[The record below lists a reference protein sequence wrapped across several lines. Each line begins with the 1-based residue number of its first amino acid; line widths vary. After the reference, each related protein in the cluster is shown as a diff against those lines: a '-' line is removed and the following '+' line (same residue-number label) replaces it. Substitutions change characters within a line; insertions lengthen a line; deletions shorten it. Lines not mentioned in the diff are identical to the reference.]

1 MKNLNFKNIKAEVK
15 SWAGA
20 LLFAICVATPLRWA
34 IAEPYKIPTSSMEG
48 SLLVGDFLWVSKYHY
63 GARTAKTLL
72 QVPLTFQKIWGTE
85 IPSYLDWV
93 QVPFWRGPGI
103 SEIEKGH
110 AVVFN
115 YPRELDVPADMRTYY
130 IKRCVAVAGDTLKVD
145 NRQIL
150 VNGELSQ
157 LPKPS
162 QTSYFI
168 STSKTIN
175 ERIFKKHKVY
185 EVMQYNGGY
194 VMHCSQE
201 VAAQFANYDFVTD
214 IIALN
219 QDHPTGFP
227 SVSRLDWSTDNFGP
241 AYVPEKGKT
250 IELNEWNI
258 AVYSDVIKNFEG
270 NENVEISANT
280 ISINGQEIKEYT
292 FKQNYYFMMGDNRH
306 NSLDS
311 RFWGF
316 VPEDHIVGKALFT
329 WFSWDSNADW
339 DEKIRWNRIFRGI
352 D

>member
-1 MKNLNFKNIKAEVK
+1 MKQLNIKTIKSEAK

-20 LLFAICVATPLRWA
+20 LLFAVCVATPLRWA

-103 SEIEKGH
+103 SEVQKGH

-115 YPRELDVPADMRTYY
+115 YPRELNVPEDMRTYY
-130 IKRCVAVAGDTLKVD
+130 IKRCVAVAGDTLAID
-145 NRQIL
+145 NQQLTINSVPL
-150 VNGELSQ
+150 EL
-157 LPKPS
+157 PMAA
-162 QTSYFI
+162 QTSYFV
-168 STSKTIN
+168 STSKSIN

-185 EVMQYNGGY
+185 EVMRYNNGY
-194 VMHCSQE
+194 IMHTSKE
-201 VAAQFANYDFVTD
+201 IAMKFENYDFVTD
-214 IIALN
+214 VVPLVQN
-219 QDHPTGFP
+219 QGTGFAP
-227 SVSRLDWSTDNFGP
+227 NSITDWTTDNFGP
-241 AYVPEKGKT
+241 LYIPEEGKT
-250 IELNEWNI
+250 IELTSENI
-258 AVYSDVIKNFEG
+258 AVYGDIIKNFEG
-270 NENVEISANT
+270 NENVHVAEGS
-280 ISINGQEIKEYT
+280 ISINGEKLTEYT

-316 VPEDHIVGKALFT
+316 VPEDHVVGKALFT

-339 DEKIRWNRIFRGI
+339 NEKIRWNRIFKGI